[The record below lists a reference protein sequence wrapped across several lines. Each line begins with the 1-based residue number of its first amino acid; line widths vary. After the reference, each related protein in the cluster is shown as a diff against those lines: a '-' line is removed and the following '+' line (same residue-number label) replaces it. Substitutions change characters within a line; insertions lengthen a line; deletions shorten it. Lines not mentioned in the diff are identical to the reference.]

1 LGCLRRI
8 FRRASVRVV
17 NGPIADVG
25 FALTHEGIYY
35 YSRGPHE
42 VLQFFNFA
50 TGKSRALLTPDK
62 PPNMGLSVSPD
73 GHWLIYSQMDREAES
88 NLMLV
93 DNFR

>member
-1 LGCLRRI
+1 
-8 FRRASVRVV
+8 VRVV

-25 FALTHEGIYY
+25 FAITDKGIYY

-42 VLQFFNFA
+42 ILQFFSFA
-50 TGKSRALLTPDK
+50 TGKPRALLTPDK

-73 GHWLIYSQMDREAES
+73 GHWLIYSQMEREAAS